1 VIFRRHHRQAA
12 SYRHVTKNTSRQ
24 LLWNLHLRDRDA
36 RNPFRIRSY
45 ENCRVSIQHSHP
57 VPLSPIFR
65 IFFQVPYPVSLLLA
79 TLAKTAG
86 VCTNNSH
93 SATHQSRV
101 QFSSLVGLSLTPIP
115 HSLHPIPLSSHILA
129 HSFAL
134 FCTPQNL
141 NSFVFKRFRTLCSK
155 YGGWRTH
162 PSSFHVA
169 KRHRIRGRMTL
180 WPSD

>member
-65 IFFQVPYPVSLLLA
+65 IFFQVPYPATPLFA

-93 SATHQSRV
+93 SGTHQSRV
-101 QFSSLVGLSLTPIP
+101 QFDPYPPFPTPY
-115 HSLHPIPLSSHILA
+115 PLSSHTLA

-134 FCTPQNL
+134 FCTQQEL
-141 NSFVFKRFRTLCSK
+141 NSFLFRRFRTLCSK
-155 YGGWRTH
+155 YPGVGY
-162 PSSFHVA
+162 PSSSFHVA
-169 KRHRIRGRMTL
+169 KRRRIRGRMIL

>member
-1 VIFRRHHRQAA
+1 MIFRRHHRQAA

-65 IFFQVPYPVSLLLA
+65 IFFQVPYPVTPLFA
-79 TLAKTAG
+79 TLTKTAG

-93 SATHQSRV
+93 SGTHQSRV

-115 HSLHPIPLSSHILA
+115 FPLILLRTLLRFFALSKNSTLFFSRDSALFAQNTGGGVPIPLRSMW
-129 HSFAL
+129 
-134 FCTPQNL
+134 P
-141 NSFVFKRFRTLCSK
+141 
-155 YGGWRTH
+155 
-162 PSSFHVA
+162 
-169 KRHRIRGRMTL
+169 RGIA
-180 WPSD
+180 SEVE